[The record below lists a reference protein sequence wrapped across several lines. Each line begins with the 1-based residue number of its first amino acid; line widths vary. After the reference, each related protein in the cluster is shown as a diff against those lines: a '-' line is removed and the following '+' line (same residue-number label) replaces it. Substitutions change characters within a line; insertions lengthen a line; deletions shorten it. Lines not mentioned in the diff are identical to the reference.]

1 MNFFVLNDQRDCF
14 FSWSPSRLHL
24 PRVVLHKIAH
34 VSLICSFVRLSV
46 RYGRGDT
53 IKGLPILLLSLKNSI
68 FVWKRACL
76 RHSRGGATITY
87 SALFRKRNL
96 RVIIAAS
103 NISTRDKPFTWLI
116 EAGISQAYGALLFF
130 SEHLAASCILSGL
143 QKPLFLLFNFI

>member
-1 MNFFVLNDQRDCF
+1 MNFFPLNGRRDYF

-24 PRVVLHKIAH
+24 SRVVLHKLAH
-34 VSLICSFVRLSV
+34 VTLIYSFVRLSI

-53 IKGLPILLLSLKNSI
+53 IKCSPVLILSLKNSI

-103 NISTRDKPFTWLI
+103 NIPTRDKPFTWLI
-116 EAGISQAYGALLFF
+116 EAGISRAYGALLFF
-130 SEHLAASCILSGL
+130 SEHLAATSYILSGL
-143 QKPLFLLFNFI
+143 QKPLSAF